1 MADFSEVQDTEA
13 ILSDSLLIE
22 GDATKDTQSKQQ
34 PAVARAAPASTPA
47 STPASDPA
55 NSSDFDL
62 LDESHL
68 QSHHSQTL
76 ATTAAANRKQNK
88 QRNKRNKRQGK
99 TIDADQD
106 GPQND
111 QNGSAR
117 ANQGTFRTVINPR
130 TGLTR
135 TIVPF
140 GIRSKLLLFIA
151 GLTLSFVII
160 SFFVTAASINTNLS
174 REVISKGETIAD
186 TLATSAVDVIVA
198 HDRAIVQSLI
208 DQFVGIDGVG
218 YIIAQ
223 DASGT
228 VYAHTFAP
236 FVPDEVLAA
245 SPDPAQLDQITRT
258 DVRELVLN
266 NDVTSGT
273 FYDVVAPVLA
283 GNLGSIR
290 VGMDQQVIRDAANR
304 AGFQLAT
311 FCIIAGLV
319 AMIAGIFFA
328 QRLVNPIDQL
338 VSLSDRVGRGDLNQ
352 LADISTKDEI
362 GFLGRSFNDTILQL
376 RNLVQTQ
383 DERDAERREREELQ
397 TNVTAFLNVAMDIAD
412 GDLTKRGRVTEDVLG
427 NVVDAINLVIEE
439 ISYLLLDVQSAATSV
454 NQGAS
459 GMIQITEA
467 ITESAEAQ
475 TTEASNV
482 SQAVQDVTGSIRRMA
497 DNAEASAQAAK
508 QTLQASQQGQNAV
521 NNTLDGMQGIRREVQ
536 SIAKRVK
543 SLGDRSLEISEIIET
558 ISHISSQTNLLA
570 LNAAIEAAGA
580 GEAGGRFAIVA
591 DEVRKLAEDSAMAT
605 QRIAGL
611 IKNVQSEVQEVVI
624 MVEAGTNQVE
634 TGYRVANEA
643 GERLREI
650 SEIAKQSS
658 QLAQVISQATQD
670 QVDKVESVDRAVQS
684 IKAIADGSQDQVLRG
699 REASEELLQ
708 LSQQLTESLSRFR
721 LG

>member
-1 MADFSEVQDTEA
+1 MADFSEIQDTEA

-22 GDATKDTQSKQQ
+22 GDTTTKDAQQKDTQQKDIQQKHTQQKHTQQ
-34 PAVARAAPASTPA
+34 PSPLQSAP
-47 STPASDPA
+47 
-55 NSSDFDL
+55 SDFDL

-68 QSHHSQTL
+68 QNSHGESGEQAPASHTL
-76 ATTAAANRKQNK
+76 ATTSTASATQPQRKKQTKKNQEHASDRANR
-88 QRNKRNKRQGK
+88 
-99 TIDADQD
+99 
-106 GPQND
+106 
-111 QNGSAR
+111 SM
-117 ANQGTFRTVINPR
+117 FRTVINPR

-151 GLTLSFVII
+151 GLTISFVVI
-160 SFFVTAASINTNLS
+160 SFFVTAASINNNLS
-174 REVISKGETIAD
+174 REIISKGETIAN

-198 HDRAIVQSLI
+198 HDRAIVQSLL
-208 DQFVGIDGVG
+208 DQFAEVDGVG

-223 DASGT
+223 DENGT

-236 FVPDEVLAA
+236 FVPEEVVAA
-245 SPDPAQLDQITRT
+245 NTDTAQLNRITT
-258 DVRELVLN
+258 TEVRELMLN
-266 NDVTSGT
+266 NEVKSGT

-290 VGMDQQVIRDAANR
+290 VGMDQQIIRDAASR

-311 FCIIAGLV
+311 FCIIAGLI
-319 AMIAGIFFA
+319 AMIAGVFFA

-338 VSLSDRVGRGDLNQ
+338 VDLSDRVGSGDLTQ
-352 LADISTKDEI
+352 LADIDTKDEV
-362 GFLGRSFNDTILQL
+362 GFLGRSFNATILQL
-376 RNLVQTQ
+376 RGLVQTQ
-383 DERDAERREREELQ
+383 DERDEERREREELQ
-397 TNVTAFLNVAMDIAD
+397 ANVTSFLNVAMDIAD

-467 ITESAEAQ
+467 ITESAETQ

-699 REASEELLQ
+699 REASEELLR

-721 LG
+721 LN

>member
-22 GDATKDTQSKQQ
+22 GDATEDTQQKHNQHS
-34 PAVARAAPASTPA
+34 AVARAAPARDAAP
-47 STPASDPA
+47 
-55 NSSDFDL
+55 NGDFDL

-68 QSHHSQTL
+68 QGQDSQAL
-76 ATTAAANRKQNK
+76 ATTAAANTTYNNQNNTRQRK
-88 QRNKRNKRQGK
+88 KRNKRRSK

-106 GPQND
+106 GQQDNQD
-111 QNGSAR
+111 ASAR
-117 ANQGTFRTVINPR
+117 ANRGMFRTVINPR

-151 GLTLSFVII
+151 GLTIAFVVI
-160 SFFVTAASINTNLS
+160 SFFVTSASINNNLS
-174 REVISKGETIAD
+174 REVISKGETIAN

-198 HDRAIVQSLI
+198 HDRAIVQSLL
-208 DQFVGIDGVG
+208 DQFAEVDGVG

-223 DASGT
+223 DESGA

-236 FVPDEVLAA
+236 FIPEDVLAA
-245 SPDPAQLDQITRT
+245 SPDPNQLDQIATT
-258 DVRELVLN
+258 EVRELALN
-266 NDVTSGT
+266 NEVTSGT
-273 FYDVVAPVLA
+273 FFDVVAPVLA

-290 VGMDQQVIRDAANR
+290 VGMDQRVISDAASR

-319 AMIAGIFFA
+319 AMIAGVFFA
-328 QRLVNPIDQL
+328 QRLVDPIDQL
-338 VSLSDRVGRGDLNQ
+338 VSLSDRVGSGDLSQ
-352 LADISTKDEI
+352 LADIDTKDEI

-376 RNLVQTQ
+376 RGLVQTQ

-397 TNVTAFLNVAMDIAD
+397 ANVTAFLNVAMDIAD

-699 REASEELLQ
+699 REASEELLR

-721 LG
+721 LS

>member
-1 MADFSEVQDTEA
+1 MADFSEIQDTEA

-22 GDATKDTQSKQQ
+22 GDTTTKDAQQKDAQQKDTQQKHTQQ
-34 PAVARAAPASTPA
+34 PSPLQSAP
-47 STPASDPA
+47 
-55 NSSDFDL
+55 SDFDL

-68 QSHHSQTL
+68 QNSHGESGEQAPASHTL
-76 ATTAAANRKQNK
+76 ATTSTASATQPQRKKQTKKNQEHASDRANR
-88 QRNKRNKRQGK
+88 
-99 TIDADQD
+99 
-106 GPQND
+106 
-111 QNGSAR
+111 SM
-117 ANQGTFRTVINPR
+117 FRTVINPR

-151 GLTLSFVII
+151 GLTISFVVI
-160 SFFVTAASINTNLS
+160 SFFVTAASINNNLS
-174 REVISKGETIAD
+174 REIISKGETIAN

-198 HDRAIVQSLI
+198 HDRAIVQSLL
-208 DQFVGIDGVG
+208 DQFAEVDGVG

-223 DASGT
+223 DENGT

-236 FVPDEVLAA
+236 FVPEEVVAA
-245 SPDPAQLDQITRT
+245 NTDTAQLNRITT
-258 DVRELVLN
+258 TEVRELMLN
-266 NDVTSGT
+266 NEVKSGT

-290 VGMDQQVIRDAANR
+290 VGMDQQIIRDAASR

-311 FCIIAGLV
+311 FCIIAGLI
-319 AMIAGIFFA
+319 AMIAGVFFA

-338 VSLSDRVGRGDLNQ
+338 VDLSDRVGSGDLTQ
-352 LADISTKDEI
+352 LADIDTKDEV
-362 GFLGRSFNDTILQL
+362 GFLGRSFNATILQL
-376 RNLVQTQ
+376 RGLVQTQ
-383 DERDAERREREELQ
+383 DERDEERREREELQ
-397 TNVTAFLNVAMDIAD
+397 ANVTSFLNVAMDIAD

-467 ITESAEAQ
+467 ITESAETQ

-699 REASEELLQ
+699 REASEELLR

-721 LG
+721 LN

>member
-1 MADFSEVQDTEA
+1 
-13 ILSDSLLIE
+13 
-22 GDATKDTQSKQQ
+22 
-34 PAVARAAPASTPA
+34 
-47 STPASDPA
+47 
-55 NSSDFDL
+55 
-62 LDESHL
+62 
-68 QSHHSQTL
+68 
-76 ATTAAANRKQNK
+76 
-88 QRNKRNKRQGK
+88 
-99 TIDADQD
+99 
-106 GPQND
+106 
-111 QNGSAR
+111 
-117 ANQGTFRTVINPR
+117 
-130 TGLTR
+130 
-135 TIVPF
+135 
-140 GIRSKLLLFIA
+140 
-151 GLTLSFVII
+151 
-160 SFFVTAASINTNLS
+160 
-174 REVISKGETIAD
+174 
-186 TLATSAVDVIVA
+186 
-198 HDRAIVQSLI
+198 
-208 DQFVGIDGVG
+208 
-218 YIIAQ
+218 
-223 DASGT
+223 
-228 VYAHTFAP
+228 
-236 FVPDEVLAA
+236 
-245 SPDPAQLDQITRT
+245 
-258 DVRELVLN
+258 
-266 NDVTSGT
+266 
-273 FYDVVAPVLA
+273 
-283 GNLGSIR
+283 
-290 VGMDQQVIRDAANR
+290 
-304 AGFQLAT
+304 
-311 FCIIAGLV
+311 
-319 AMIAGIFFA
+319 
-328 QRLVNPIDQL
+328 
-338 VSLSDRVGRGDLNQ
+338 
-352 LADISTKDEI
+352 
-362 GFLGRSFNDTILQL
+362 LGRSFNDTILQL

>member
-1 MADFSEVQDTEA
+1 MADFSEIQDTEA

-22 GDATKDTQSKQQ
+22 GDTTTKDTQQKDIQQKHTQQKHTQQ
-34 PAVARAAPASTPA
+34 PSPLQSAP
-47 STPASDPA
+47 
-55 NSSDFDL
+55 SDFDL

-68 QSHHSQTL
+68 QNSHGESGEQAPASHTL
-76 ATTAAANRKQNK
+76 ATTSTASATQPQRKKQTKKNQEHASDRANR
-88 QRNKRNKRQGK
+88 
-99 TIDADQD
+99 
-106 GPQND
+106 
-111 QNGSAR
+111 SM
-117 ANQGTFRTVINPR
+117 FRTVINPR

-151 GLTLSFVII
+151 GLTISFVVI
-160 SFFVTAASINTNLS
+160 SFFVTAASINNNLS
-174 REVISKGETIAD
+174 REIISKGETIAN

-198 HDRAIVQSLI
+198 HDRAIVQSLL
-208 DQFVGIDGVG
+208 DQFAEVDGVG

-223 DASGT
+223 DENGT

-236 FVPDEVLAA
+236 FVPEEVVAA
-245 SPDPAQLDQITRT
+245 NTDTAQLNRITT
-258 DVRELVLN
+258 TEVRELMLN
-266 NDVTSGT
+266 NEVKSGT

-290 VGMDQQVIRDAANR
+290 VGMDQQIIRDAASR

-311 FCIIAGLV
+311 FCIIAGLI
-319 AMIAGIFFA
+319 AMIAGVFFA

-338 VSLSDRVGRGDLNQ
+338 VDLSDRVGSGDLTQ
-352 LADISTKDEI
+352 LADIDTKDEV
-362 GFLGRSFNDTILQL
+362 GFLGRSFNATILQL
-376 RNLVQTQ
+376 RGLVQTQ
-383 DERDAERREREELQ
+383 DERDEERREREELQ
-397 TNVTAFLNVAMDIAD
+397 ANVTSFLNVAMDIAD

-467 ITESAEAQ
+467 ITESAETQ

-699 REASEELLQ
+699 REASEELLR

-721 LG
+721 LN

>member
-13 ILSDSLLIE
+13 ILSNSLLIE
-22 GDATKDTQSKQQ
+22 GDDSAQGTHKQDTRQHHLTPVPAQATPSQ
-34 PAVARAAPASTPA
+34 PSARDS
-47 STPASDPA
+47 
-55 NSSDFDL
+55 FDL

-68 QSHHSQTL
+68 HTGHTL
-76 ATTAAANRKQNK
+76 AASPTHVAESVTTNAPSTTFADGHAQPNQARQQDASLRANR
-88 QRNKRNKRQGK
+88 GM
-99 TIDADQD
+99 
-106 GPQND
+106 
-111 QNGSAR
+111 
-117 ANQGTFRTVINPR
+117 FRTIINPR

-151 GLTLSFVII
+151 ALTLSFVVI
-160 SFFVTAASINTNLS
+160 SFFVTAASINNNLS
-174 REVISKGETIAD
+174 REIISKGETIAD
-186 TLATSAVDVIVA
+186 TLATSAVDIIVA

-208 DQFVGIDGVG
+208 DQFVGVAGVG

-223 DASGT
+223 DESGA

-236 FVPDEVLAA
+236 FIPEEVLAA
-245 SPDPAQLDQITRT
+245 SPEANQLSQITRT

-266 NDVTSGT
+266 SEVKSGT

-290 VGMDQQVIRDAANR
+290 VGMDQQVIRDAASR

-328 QRLVNPIDQL
+328 QRLVDPIDQL
-338 VSLSDRVGRGDLNQ
+338 VHLSDRIGRGDLNQ
-352 LADISTKDEI
+352 LASINTKDEI

-376 RNLVQTQ
+376 RDLVQTQ

-467 ITESAEAQ
+467 ITESAETQ

-482 SQAVQDVTGSIRRMA
+482 SQAVQEVTSSIRRMA
-497 DNAEASAQAAK
+497 DNAEASAQAAR

-670 QVDKVESVDRAVQS
+670 QVNKVESVDRAVQS

-721 LG
+721 LS